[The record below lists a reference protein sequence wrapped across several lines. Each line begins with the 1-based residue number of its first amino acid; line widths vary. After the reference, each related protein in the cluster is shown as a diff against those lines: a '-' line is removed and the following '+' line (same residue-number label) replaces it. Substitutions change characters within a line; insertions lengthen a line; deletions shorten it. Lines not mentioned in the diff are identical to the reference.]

1 MLKYPSVLLCT
12 LYYSIAFGAGTV
24 LFAVTGA
31 GIFAHFYKFNTI
43 GVGLAIGLPTTIGS
57 VLGEFMA
64 GHISDRALRRAQR
77 RHGGSAEPESRLG
90 ATLPGAILL
99 PVGVIIEGVCVQY
112 KTHWAGPMVGIGIG
126 AFGLQIVSTPIFAYL
141 TDCYKPQSTELST
154 LLNFGRLLFSFTLGF
169 YMVTHP
175 PPYCNMMTTDN

>member
-31 GIFAHFYKFNTI
+31 ATFEHSYGFNTI
-43 GVGLAIGLPTTIGS
+43 QVGLAIGLPTTIGS
-57 VLGEFMA
+57 ILGEFMA
-64 GHISDRALRRAQR
+64 GPISDRALRHANR
-77 RHGGSAEPESRLG
+77 RHGGSADSESRLR
-90 ATLPGAILL
+90 ATLPGAFLL
-99 PVGVIIEGVCVQY
+99 PVGVVIEGVCLQY
-112 KTHWAGPMVGIGIG
+112 KTHWAGPMMGIGIA
-126 AFGLQIVSTPIFAYL
+126 AFGLQIISTPIFAYL

-169 YMVTHP
+169 YMVNDRSSLSQHDD
-175 PPYCNMMTTDN
+175 Y